1 MLPGDQLRAAE
12 VHENFAQLG
21 GTKVINCPMTCEHF
35 VPEAELQES
44 FPALFV
50 EFAKYWE
57 TSRVTKGLMKA
68 EQDELAMGREVVEAV
83 FVLLVGEENNG
94 ISPIPI
100 LIDGG
105 FGVQFVIYLE
115 VHDVVNVTLTKH
127 RHVGYSLLREFSD
140 IFLVD
145 RPPRSLGEI
154 GL

>member
-1 MLPGDQLRAAE
+1 MLPRDQLRAAE

-21 GTKVINCPMTCEHF
+21 GTKVLNGPMTCEHF

-44 FPALFV
+44 FLALFV

-57 TSRVTKGLMKA
+57 TPGVTKGLMKA
-68 EQDELAMGREVVEAV
+68 KQDELAMGREVVEAV

-105 FGVQFVIYLE
+105 FRVHFVIYLE
-115 VHDVVNVTLTKH
+115 VHDVVNVTLAKR

-145 RPPRSLGEI
+145 RPPRSLGEK